1 MSGLWVFVCGP
12 SGAGKDSVMA
22 WAADYLKGEPG
33 IVFSRRLIT
42 RPLQPGSD
50 HDPVTLQQFADLH
63 ATQELAWH
71 WAAHGFH
78 YGVRAHYSN
87 EVAAGRVVVV
97 NGSREHANTL
107 DQSSHRALVVQIE
120 ADSAQIEQRLVQ
132 RGRDAPHEIERR
144 KERNALLENHG
155 AALTIVNQNTLAHAG
170 EQLVA
175 FLQTHHGASKRPP
188 IRISLEG

>member
-22 WAADYLKGEPG
+22 WAADHLKEQPG

-50 HDPVTLQQFADLH
+50 HDPVTPQQFSDLH
-63 ATQELAWH
+63 AAGALAWH
-71 WAAHGFH
+71 WAAHGFS
-78 YGVRAHYSN
+78 YGVRAHYSDA
-87 EVAAGRVVVV
+87 VAAGHVVVV

-107 DQSSHRALVVQIE
+107 IHGAQRALVVQIE
-120 ADSAQIEQRLVQ
+120 ADAAQIEQRLVQ
-132 RGRDAPHEIERR
+132 RGRDTPKDIERR
-144 KERNALLENHG
+144 KERNAQLQKHG
-155 AALTIVNQNTLAHAG
+155 AALTIVNDSTLAQAG

-175 FLQTHHGASKRPP
+175 FLQTHQRASQCAA
-188 IRISLEG
+188 ISVGVEG